1 MTIPSKDENIS
12 IGAYLGFLIIKF
24 YTNIDTNKENIDIDE
39 NSERYFEVEEKM
51 ETIYCNTI
59 LSYFYKYHP

>member
-39 NSERYFEVEEKM
+39 NSERYF
-51 ETIYCNTI
+51 
-59 LSYFYKYHP
+59 